1 MISMKIFLLLI
12 FFYADLASAQE
23 HLHLKYKNDISIS
36 YNYGYDNNLSD
47 INSIND
53 IPLCCESIKTG
64 NSIIRGGMLSWRYSP
79 YFYSQFVL
87 SIGII
92 DSETYYSEFEEEDIN
107 VNGSLFPGI
116 FNHNLTIESQKAML
130 AGGYEY
136 NVWKKLFIGTSLA
149 LFYNHSQFYNYKEEL
164 VIPSDKGIFKDTGT
178 RTRNKMSGEDENNIN
193 AGISL
198 NFYYL
203 FALNSS
209 HSLYFSPEIRLSAGT
224 SKILNNYT
232 EYNFGY
238 SIGINIH
245 KKLSIREI
253 FKN

>member
-136 NVWKKLFIGTSLA
+136 NVWKKTIHRYFFGIILQSFTILQLQRRISDP
-149 LFYNHSQFYNYKEEL
+149 FRQRYFQRHWYKN
-164 VIPSDKGIFKDTGT
+164 TQ
-178 RTRNKMSGEDENNIN
+178 
-193 AGISL
+193 
-198 NFYYL
+198 
-203 FALNSS
+203 
-209 HSLYFSPEIRLSAGT
+209 
-224 SKILNNYT
+224 
-232 EYNFGY
+232 
-238 SIGINIH
+238 
-245 KKLSIREI
+245 
-253 FKN
+253 